1 MSADPMYETAPL
13 PEPEQIDPH
22 APSDYFPESFQET
35 FLSPPVDPVRGTA
48 YYPGY
53 SFQLALKFCSSCVRY
68 LVNNFSAIDQGDGH
82 FLLQYYMCP
91 ECVEENKLKLSKW

>member
-1 MSADPMYETAPL
+1 N
-13 PEPEQIDPH
+13 
-22 APSDYFPESFQET
+22 T

-53 SFQLALKFCSSCVRY
+53 SFQLTLKFCSSCVRY

-91 ECVEENKLKLSKW
+91 ECIEENKLKLSKW